1 MTNDTS
7 SFARLLKSVSLLTAA
22 ALIGKVF
29 SAVYRIPYQNMTGD
43 IGYYVYQQVYPFYG
57 IAMILALYGFPAV
70 LAGEMVQ
77 QKKASERL
85 ETMKAAG
92 VVLAAAGALA
102 FVFLFLFAPVAAGAM
117 GDGKLTPVL
126 RVASF
131 VFLLVPVLSLGRG
144 YYQGRGRME
153 PTALSHVVEQ
163 VCRVSFI
170 LLFAWAAVSAGQGV
184 YDIGAGAMGASIAGA
199 GAGALILLLL
209 WWSQHRSKSLSFR
222 FRGAGQEYKIM
233 MKKLLVPG
241 VVACLGAM
249 VFLFYQWIDAFTVVP
264 GLEAYGISGRDAKET
279 KGVLDRAQPLLQF
292 GTVVSTALAA
302 AVLPSLQGKEGVVL
316 GGLALRI
323 SLVIGGAAAVGLYT
337 VAGFVNVMLFENSRG
352 TDLMAVLAISLLF
365 SGWIVTANAILQG
378 GGRVRMAAGSI
389 VAGGLI
395 KLVGNVVLIPAFGAI
410 GAAAATIIGLA
421 VTSLLQGALL
431 QKHRLVSWPSIRW
444 CACLGALLV
453 LLGAGLWVLQL
464 PAGSVDARTVAGM
477 WALGLSGAGLALCLA
492 LVKGLRL
499 FERREWNIFSAGGNK
514 NEKRGTS

>member
-1 MTNDTS
+1 MTNDRS
-7 SFARLLKSVSLLTAA
+7 SFVRLLKSVSLLTAA
-22 ALIGKVF
+22 ALIGKIF

-92 VVLAAAGALA
+92 MVLVSAAASA
-102 FVFLFLFAPVAAGAM
+102 FVLLFLFAPVVADAM
-117 GDGKLTPVL
+117 GDGQLTPVL
-126 RVASF
+126 RMTSF

-144 YYQGRGRME
+144 YYQGIGRME

-170 LLFAWAAVSAGQGV
+170 LLFAWAAVSAGLGV
-184 YDIGAGAMGASIAGA
+184 YDTGAGAIGASIAGA
-199 GAGALILLLL
+199 GVGALILLLL
-209 WWSQHRSKSLSFR
+209 WWFQHRRKPLPFR
-222 FRGAGQEYKIM
+222 FRGSGDEYRTM
-233 MKKLLVPG
+233 GKKLLIPG

-249 VFLFYQWIDAFTVVP
+249 VFLFYQWIDAFTVIP
-264 GLEAYGISGRDAKET
+264 GLEAYGISGREAKET

-292 GTVVSTALAA
+292 GTVISTALAA
-302 AVLPSLQGKEGVVL
+302 AVLPSLRGKEGVFL

-337 VAGFVNVMLFENSRG
+337 VAEFVNVMLFENSRG
-352 TDLMAVLAISLLF
+352 TELMAALAVSLLF

-378 GGRVRMAAGSI
+378 AGRVRMAAGSI
-389 VAGGLI
+389 VAGGII
-395 KLVGNVVLIPAFGAI
+395 KLVGNIMLIPAFGAI
-410 GAAAATIIGLA
+410 GAAAATIGGLA
-421 VTSLLQGALL
+421 VTSLLQGKLL
-431 QKHRLVSWPSIRW
+431 QRHRLVSWPSGRW
-444 CACLGALLV
+444 FACWMTLLA

-464 PAGSVDARTVAGM
+464 PVGSVDARTAAGV
-477 WALGLSGAGLALCLA
+477 WALGLAGAGVALCLA

-499 FERREWNIFSAGGNK
+499 FERQEWNMFSAGGNK
-514 NEKRGTS
+514 NEKRGAS